1 MTLKNNNQD
10 IIGISKGGVIISS
23 VYKGVT
29 LVWSAIRSC
38 FGIGY
43 WVNTMP
49 WSNADVW
56 RNNK

>member
-1 MTLKNNNQD
+1 MTLKNNNKD

-56 RNNK
+56 RNKK

>member
-1 MTLKNNNQD
+1 MALKKNNKD
-10 IIGISKGGVIISS
+10 IIGISKGSVIISS
-23 VYKGVT
+23 VYKGAT

-38 FGIGY
+38 FGIGH

-49 WSNADVW
+49 WSNTDVW